1 MLNEF
6 FLDLDLFKK
15 NINSKTR
22 LELFNEVGKIL
33 ISKNY
38 VKNSYI
44 ENIIERENIYPTGIM
59 TSYCPVAMPH
69 IDAKYSNVN
78 TLFVITSE
86 KGIEFEDAEEDKNLY
101 AKIIFGLIVKNH
113 DEHIDF
119 LVKISSIIQN
129 VDLLENLYNAKNET
143 EMKNLIEK
151 HLI

>member
-1 MLNEF
+1 MLSEF

-15 NINSKTR
+15 NISSKTQ
-22 LELFNEVGKIL
+22 LELFKEMGDLLV
-33 ISKNY
+33 SKNY
-38 VKNSYI
+38 VKNNYTEI
-44 ENIIERENIYPTGIM
+44 IIEREKIYPTGIM

-78 TLFVITSE
+78 TLFVVTSE
-86 KGIEFEDAEEDKNLY
+86 KGIEFEDAEEDRNLY

-129 VDLLENLYNAKNET
+129 VDLLNELYNAKNEV

-151 HLI
+151 HLV